1 MFLFYVVQ
9 LYNKNNLINR
19 RYNSYLEQKKRLL
32 FTILIKILEENY
44 FKTSVNLYKLNIIRD
59 KLEYYHIYQINSY
72 LIH

>member
-59 KLEYYHIYQINSY
+59 KLE
-72 LIH
+72 

>member
-9 LYNKNNLINR
+9 LYNKNNFINR

-59 KLEYYHIYQINSY
+59 KLE
-72 LIH
+72 

>member
-1 MFLFYVVQ
+1 MFLFYAVQ

-59 KLEYYHIYQINSY
+59 KLE
-72 LIH
+72 